1 MENSN
6 EKALKIIEQQ
16 YKSFIDQQD
25 KWGFF
30 HGLAEYIKTVQE
42 LTETKPFITAL
53 EKQRQTASKVY
64 ELMNSQAMTE
74 LRKSA
79 ERVTEIA
86 QKIIDKYKP
95 ALEKAQKAA
104 EKMAEKA
111 KPAIKAVEVYQNDY
125 DRIAS
130 ALKEVHDQLN
140 GHILSSNPLYAL
152 DSDLFGVARQIR
164 ASGHEAA
171 IKEFEDDGKKV
182 TNIYG
187 NYTFSPTYEKIDEEK
202 RKLERKGQVEPWGA
216 WHEMP
221 LVQKLVFEPDEIT
234 DELRATV
241 ASDPS
246 ARWTWLN
253 FIGVLGEMEKIRS
266 GEASDNDLVIFRV
279 ADYKRYAQR
288 VHSYLVAELL
298 QADAPTAKSDPRFD
312 EESRILYFNN
322 EKILIG
328 KKEESDPHKLLRTLF
343 KDKRKVWASDEVLED
358 WGYSFDDKVS
368 ANKVYQAGKAVN
380 QTVAQDT
387 KIKDFL
393 VVSTKNININK
404 AYLKK

>member
-16 YKSFIDQQD
+16 YKSFIEQQD

-42 LTETKPFITAL
+42 LTETKPIVASL
-53 EKQRQTASKVY
+53 EKQQQIASKAY

-86 QKIIDKYKP
+86 QKLIDKYKP

-104 EKMAEKA
+104 EEIAEKA
-111 KPAIKAVEVYQNDY
+111 KPAIKAIEVYQNDY

-140 GHILSSNPLYAL
+140 GHILSSNPLGAL
-152 DSDLFGVARQIR
+152 DNDLFGVARQIR
-164 ASGHEAA
+164 ASGHEGA
-171 IKEFEDDGKKV
+171 IKEFEDDGKKI

-221 LVQKLVFEPDEIT
+221 LVKKLVFEPDEIT

-241 ASDPS
+241 ASNPS
-246 ARWTWLN
+246 AQWTWLN
-253 FIGVLGEMEKIRS
+253 FVGVLGEMEKIRS

-288 VHSYLVAELL
+288 VHSYLTAELL
-298 QADAPTAKSDPRFD
+298 QADAPKPELRFD
-312 EESRILYFNN
+312 DENRILHFSN

-343 KDKRKVWASDEVLED
+343 KDERKVWPNDEILED
-358 WGYSFDDKVS
+358 WGYSFDEETS
-368 ANKVYQAGKAVN
+368 ENKVYQAGKAVN
-380 QTVAQDT
+380 RTVAQDT

-393 VVSTKNININK
+393 IVSTKNIHINK